1 MGYISKSMKSKGSI
15 PVAILFAVIVSLLV
29 TVLGS
34 SVVSFLI
41 HHELIQETAMV
52 YGVIIL
58 LLASSYA
65 GGVTGYGKAKEKRLL
80 VSMLS
85 ALFYFLILM
94 AMTAIIFGG
103 KYSGIGVTGMV
114 IFCGAALAALPKKE
128 RSRGGKRHKIKNPSR

>member
-1 MGYISKSMKSKGSI
+1 MGYISKSMKSKGTI
-15 PVAILFAVIVSLLV
+15 PVAILIAVIVSLLV

-41 HHELIQETAMV
+41 HRELIQETAMV
-52 YGVIIL
+52 YGVVIL
-58 LLASSYA
+58 LLVSSYA

-103 KYSGIGVTGMV
+103 KYSGIGVTGTV
-114 IFCGAALAALPKKE
+114 IFCGAALAALPNRV
-128 RSRGGKRHKIKNPSR
+128 RSRGGKRRKIKIPSR